1 MTVTEWF
8 ISLAPMLLALGAM
21 IFVVRRSGIMQVRAH
36 RRRVEELL
44 ERIAIAVER
53 RGE

>member
-1 MTVTEWF
+1 MTITEWF
-8 ISLAPMLLALGAM
+8 ISLAPMLLTLGAV
-21 IFVVRRSGIMQVRAH
+21 IFVARRSGIMQIKAH